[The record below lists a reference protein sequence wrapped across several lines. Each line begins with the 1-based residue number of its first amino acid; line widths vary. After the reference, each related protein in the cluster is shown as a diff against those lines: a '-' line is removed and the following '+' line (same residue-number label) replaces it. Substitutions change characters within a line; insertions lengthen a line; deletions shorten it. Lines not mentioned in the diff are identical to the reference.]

1 MQGESAMRPSPI
13 VGNGHNTADDS
24 DLFGVTRAKADSP
37 SSGWAPRRMRE
48 AALLNAAKLAVF
60 SEAAAKYAKTCSRE
74 AYRQALIK
82 AVVSPKTPQH
92 A

>member
-1 MQGESAMRPSPI
+1 VIA
-13 VGNGHNTADDS
+13 S
-24 DLFGVTRAKADSP
+24 DEELTGKLTQHHGLGLLFLTGDAAALRE
-37 SSGWAPRRMRE
+37 RMRE
-48 AALLNAAKLAVF
+48 AALMNAAKLAAF
-60 SEAAAKYAKTCSRE
+60 SDAAAKYAKTCSRE